1 MVDTRLRVSEAVN
14 LKADD
19 VHLASG
25 KWYLFVRDKGDK
37 SRDVEVSEDL
47 AQELLAMEVA
57 DFALAQYVQEN
68 RSQVDKAHC
77 RESRDYKASESP
89 HVAPHPRPQLAAEKL
104 QPGSNELSPGPC

>member
-19 VHLASG
+19 VHLAGG

-57 DFALAQYVQEN
+57 DFAFAQYVQEN
-68 RSQVDKAHC
+68 RSQVDKALC
-77 RESRDYKASESP
+77 RESRGVQSKWVPTGCATP
-89 HVAPHPRPQLAAEKL
+89 TPTTC
-104 QPGSNELSPGPC
+104 G